1 MHHIFNCVHSVS
13 QLYFTAYSEVERL
26 ERVVSQIMYSTR
38 RLPGFG
44 LTDGEGM
51 ERLWSF
57 LRRFARVTKE
67 MTRSHRL
74 DLLTDGLLHY
84 QRRKTADLGQ

>member
-1 MHHIFNCVHSVS
+1 
-13 QLYFTAYSEVERL
+13 
-26 ERVVSQIMYSTR
+26 MYSTR
-38 RLPGFG
+38 RLQGFG
-44 LTDGEGM
+44 LSDGEGM

-67 MTRSHRL
+67 MTPSHRL

-84 QRRKTADLGQ
+84 RRRKAADLGLPHVCTS

>member
-1 MHHIFNCVHSVS
+1 MTISVH
-13 QLYFTAYSEVERL
+13 
-26 ERVVSQIMYSTR
+26 QIMYSTR

-57 LRRFARVTKE
+57 LRRFSRVTKE
-67 MTRSHRL
+67 MTPSHRL
-74 DLLTDGLLHY
+74 DLLTDALLY
-84 QRRKTADLGQ
+84 YGRRKSADLGLYMPVFALKIN